1 MLNPE
6 LTRSSMVKE
15 WLGEELF
22 FTCIGFIAVKKAIV
36 ISAKY
41 NKYSYAKNL
50 LEGANIIFFFA
61 NYEAARPGEYDFI

>member
-1 MLNPE
+1 M
-6 LTRSSMVKE
+6 
-15 WLGEELF
+15 
-22 FTCIGFIAVKKAIV
+22 KKAIV